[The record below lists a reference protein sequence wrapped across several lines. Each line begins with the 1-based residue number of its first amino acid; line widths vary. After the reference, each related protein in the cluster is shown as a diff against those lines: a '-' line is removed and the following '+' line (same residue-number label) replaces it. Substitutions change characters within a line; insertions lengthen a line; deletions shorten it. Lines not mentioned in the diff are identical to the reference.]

1 MNTDI
6 YTVNSPTFLAP
17 AKAAKATQIP
27 ETHIRR
33 MIKQGTCPGFYS
45 GNRFM
50 VNTEALVALLAA
62 QTAADT
68 QIK

>member
-1 MNTDI
+1 MNTNI
-6 YTVNSPTFLAP
+6 YAANNPKFLAP

-50 VNTEALVALLAA
+50 VNTEALLNLLDA

-68 QIK
+68 LTK